1 MIRIFRLQLVALVA
15 LICTSCA
22 DLRPPQP
29 LLTVS
34 PTKPVSPTR
43 QVSPLKQV
51 SPLAPASNIPLPA
64 APSDV
69 PSPLPGKA
77 AISGVLYSFNSSQIV
92 PGTLFYLTKAIGDDK
107 QSMPF
112 VLIGPNDEAGDIR
125 GQSDAKGQF
134 TLNAVPPG
142 SYFLIIWNPPYDWE
156 PGVISGEDHTPR
168 LIQLS
173 ADEKKPLGVVY
184 VSWP

>member
-1 MIRIFRLQLVALVA
+1 MIRIFRLQLVVAVVALVCA
-15 LICTSCA
+15 SCA
-22 DLRPPQP
+22 ARRPPQP
-29 LLTVS
+29 QLTVS
-34 PTKPVSPTR
+34 PIKSVSPTG
-43 QVSPLKQV
+43 QV
-51 SPLAPASNIPLPA
+51 SPLAPASNVPLPA

-69 PSPLPGKA
+69 PAPLPGKA

-92 PGTLFYLTKAIGDDK
+92 PGTLFYLTKAVGDDK

-173 ADEKKPLGVVY
+173 ADEKKQLGVVF
-184 VSWP
+184 VSSP

>member
-1 MIRIFRLQLVALVA
+1 MIRIFRLQLVVAVVA

-22 DLRPPQP
+22 ALRPPQP
-29 LLTVS
+29 PLTVS
-34 PTKPVSPTR
+34 PTG

-51 SPLAPASNIPLPA
+51 SPLATASNVPLPS

-69 PSPLPGKA
+69 PAPLPGKA

-134 TLNAVPPG
+134 TLNAIPPG
-142 SYFLIIWNPPYDWE
+142 NYFLIIWNPPYDWE

-173 ADEKKPLGVVY
+173 AGEKKPLGAVF